1 MTNLSAYDA
10 RYEIRLAHEEDIEM
24 IMDFIDAEW
33 KKGHILA
40 TNRAFFE
47 FEFKE
52 PDGTVNI
59 VIAIDKEK
67 KTMEGMAG
75 FLKASHDPECMDI
88 WGAMWKVRPGNMA
101 LLGIELIKRREE
113 YSGCRHDI
121 GIGNNPGTAVPLLKT
136 LMRRQAGKM
145 NHYYRLADKEC
156 FEIAKIVNK
165 PLSTGECG
173 NGDVVEFSSIE
184 ELNRKYDLTQNRN
197 SVPYKDSWYI
207 EHRFFNHMIY
217 SYNVYGVE
225 IDGTVEA
232 VFVTRRQYVNKKF
245 IVRIVDYIG
254 KQFAFGETN
263 SFWDKI
269 LEDPDCE
276 YVDFYNLGFDEKYLR
291 RAGFACRLELDENI
305 IPNYFNPFSQ
315 ENVDIWVT
323 TPVDNTFFCKADG
336 DQDRP
341 N

>member
-1 MTNLSAYDA
+1 MTNLSAYDT
-10 RYEIRLAHEEDIEM
+10 RYEIRLAYEDDIEM

-47 FEFKE
+47 YEFKE
-52 PDGTVNI
+52 DDGTVNI
-59 VIAIDKEK
+59 VIAVDKDK

-101 LLGIELIKRREE
+101 LLGIELIKKREE

-121 GIGNNPGTAVPLLKT
+121 GIGNNPKTAIPLFKT
-136 LMRRQAGKM
+136 IMKRQVGKM
-145 NHYYRLADKEC
+145 NHYYRLADKSC
-156 FEIAKIVNK
+156 FQIANVVYKPICEEVYGRGKII
-165 PLSTGECG
+165 
-173 NGDVVEFSSIE
+173 EFTSIN
-184 ELNRKYDLTQNRN
+184 ELNRRFDLAQEK
-197 SVPYKDSWYI
+197 SMVPYKDAWYI

-217 SYNVYGVE
+217 KYNIYGIE
-225 IDGTVEA
+225 IDGIIEA
-232 VFVTRRQYVNKKF
+232 VFVTRRQVVKEKY

-254 KQFAFGETN
+254 KQYAFGEIGAFFTGL
-263 SFWDKI
+263 
-269 LEDPDCE
+269 LESPKCE
-276 YVDFYNLGFDEKYLR
+276 YIDFYNLGFDDRYLKK
-291 RAGFACRLELDENI
+291 AGFTCRSEMDENI
-305 IPNYFNPFSQ
+305 IPNYFSPFLQ
-315 ENVDIWVT
+315 KNIDIWVSST
-323 TPVDNTFFCKADG
+323 ADKTFFCKADG